1 MQRIRAGER
10 EVTVDYTVRRCGDG
24 RAYRGRMAD
33 VDGRRVAVSVTDRTE
48 VERREEALRAAMEAA
63 EAASAA
69 RARFLAT
76 MSHEIR
82 TPLNSVVGLA
92 DLLAEM
98 PLPAEPDTS
107 VALLRRS
114 ARHLLDLLDGVL
126 EYRALETS
134 SAVLHPEAVSPAEI
148 VAEVVGPLQLLY
160 ADRGLRV
167 AWEAAPEVPATV
179 SLDRT
184 RFLQVVQNLVGNAVK
199 FTSEG
204 GVEVHLGWRDA
215 DAAGHGVLVLTV
227 TDTGPGIAPEELT
240 RLRRPFEQGEGG
252 RRRSHGGVGLGLALV
267 DALTTALGGGLDI
280 VSEPGSG
287 TRAVA
292 TLRARVVSSP
302 DDDASLSVELL
313 LGVVVLIVDD
323 DSTNRFVLGRMLDRV
338 GIETRFATGGREAL
352 DQLEA
357 NDGISLIV
365 MDVHMPDMDGLEL
378 LRTLRGRGWSRPVI
392 VVTADIDTQLD
403 KTLIA
408 AGAQRVLRKPV
419 GAAELRAAVR
429 GVLPTGAGP
438 TE

>member
-1 MQRIRAGER
+1 M
-10 EVTVDYTVRRCGDG
+10 
-24 RAYRGRMAD
+24 
-33 VDGRRVAVSVTDRTE
+33 
-48 VERREEALRAAMEAA
+48 
-63 EAASAA
+63 
-69 RARFLAT
+69 
-76 MSHEIR
+76 
-82 TPLNSVVGLA
+82 
-92 DLLAEM
+92 
-98 PLPAEPDTS
+98 
-107 VALLRRS
+107 
-114 ARHLLDLLDGVL
+114 
-126 EYRALETS
+126 
-134 SAVLHPEAVSPAEI
+134 
-148 VAEVVGPLQLLY
+148 
-160 ADRGLRV
+160 
-167 AWEAAPEVPATV
+167 
-179 SLDRT
+179 
-184 RFLQVVQNLVGNAVK
+184 
-199 FTSEG
+199 
-204 GVEVHLGWRDA
+204 
-215 DAAGHGVLVLTV
+215 
-227 TDTGPGIAPEELT
+227 
-240 RLRRPFEQGEGG
+240 
-252 RRRSHGGVGLGLALV
+252 
-267 DALTTALGGGLDI
+267 
-280 VSEPGSG
+280 
-287 TRAVA
+287 A